1 MTTSLQRIIIF
12 LEFYCIKR
20 LGFYRNA
27 LAGIVG
33 KQKAFIVNGA
43 GSFLAASYGG
53 FVYKGCMDAFAASP
67 GHLLSENHMFHLIC
81 MIHDYT
87 TTVQ

>member
-1 MTTSLQRIIIF
+1 MLQRIIIF
-12 LEFYCIKR
+12 LVFFCIK
-20 LGFYRNA
+20 GFGFHRNA

-53 FVYKGCMDAFAASP
+53 FVYKGCMDAFAAAS
-67 GHLLSENHMFHLIC
+67 GHFLSEKHWFPCFLP
-81 MIHDYT
+81 
-87 TTVQ
+87 